1 MTGADASPLLPH
13 TPVQPTQSD
22 REWLGVLVLSTGILQ
37 NHASNLSEED
47 RHAQLEI
54 MHEAAAQ
61 LDAAR
66 TARLG

>member
-1 MTGADASPLLPH
+1 MTEADASPLLPH

-37 NHASNLSEED
+37 SHGSHLSDED
-47 RHAQLEI
+47 RQAQLEI
-54 MHEAAAQ
+54 MREAAAK

-66 TARLG
+66 TAELE